1 MLQIRTK
8 NTFNR
13 AGTYQIEILYQ
24 GDMIYSFLRIESTE
38 WAQKESF
45 QKLKLYSSF
54 YVWYQV

>member
-54 YVWYQV
+54 YV